1 MSCVLSNKVL
11 SPQNYLEKLTG
22 DCFIINTSNDFK
34 QIENILYEKGID
46 NKIYTLSELE
56 TAASTNYCLA
66 FVEGLVPYGDEC
78 FNELRIIATPYE
90 YTRDII

>member
-66 FVEGLVPYGDEC
+66 FVEGLVPYGDDG